1 MMEWH
6 RISRIARKY
15 LRGIREIRCGRKMT
29 EEVNP
34 NENGTAQ
41 AEAAEAPKLDTLQ
54 QELEAAKTKA
64 AENLDGWQRTQAEFL
79 NYKRRVERDR
89 IDFQNSVTGKIIARY
104 LDVQDDFDR
113 ALKHQPTEG
122 DLAQWA
128 QGIDSIYRKF
138 QNVLEAEGV
147 TRIEAEGQMFN
158 PALHEAV
165 VHEPSEAHE
174 SGQIIEVLRHG
185 YKIGERVLRPALV
198 KVAQ

>member
-1 MMEWH
+1 
-6 RISRIARKY
+6 
-15 LRGIREIRCGRKMT
+15 MT

-34 NENGTAQ
+34 NENGTAETTEISEL
-41 AEAAEAPKLDTLQ
+41 EALQ
-54 QELEAAKTKA
+54 KELEAAKAKA
-64 AENLDGWQRTQAEFL
+64 VENLDGWQRTQAEFQ

-128 QGIDSIYRKF
+128 QGIGSIYRKF

-147 TRIEAEGQMFN
+147 TRIEAEGQTFD
-158 PALHEAV
+158 PSVHEAV
-165 VHEPSEAHE
+165 VHEASDVHE

>member
-128 QGIDSIYRKF
+128 QGIGSIYRKF

-147 TRIEAEGQMFN
+147 TRIEAEGQTFD
-158 PALHEAV
+158 PSVHEAV
-165 VHEPSEAHE
+165 VHEASDAHE